1 MCVSYSQCGRRKRRG
16 RKKRRTGNYQSLH
29 SVAPSEAEE
38 EEEEEADR
46 VG

>member
-1 MCVSYSQCGRRKRRG
+1 MCVSYSQSGRE
-16 RKKRRTGNYQSLH
+16 RKKKRTGNYQSLH
-29 SVAPSEAEE
+29 SVAPLEE